1 VKVISDAQGNTIS
14 PPLTVDLAVPEAA
27 GQYARSIIKTADPDR
42 YGITVGDYL
51 I

>member
-1 VKVISDAQGNTIS
+1 
-14 PPLTVDLAVPEAA
+14 VDLAVPEAG